1 MSQSKQ
7 VVRAI
12 LSALGVLALIGAPLP
27 ALAAVVFDFSWTGN
41 AGYKAVGSFGYDE
54 TTAPPIISE
63 SGAGPTNYLD
73 FLSVGFFDPSNNP
86 LQSFNTVSGGVSN
99 SSFFAFNFDTS
110 TETLFGAFN
119 VGGGTVATGEQF
131 FNGDIGGLLRLRQ
144 IVDPFNNTLLDSQ
157 NPGVI
162 TVQRAPAS
170 VPEPGAL
177 SLIGLAIAALAFTR
191 RRASI

>member
-54 TTAPPIISE
+54 TTAPTIISE
-63 SGAGPTNYLD
+63 SGAGPTNFLD
-73 FLSVGFFDPSNNP
+73 FLSVGFFDPTNSP

-99 SSFFAFNFDTS
+99 SPFCQFNLDTS
-110 TETLFGAFN
+110 TETMFGSFD
-119 VGGGTVATGEQF
+119 VGGGTGATGEQF
-131 FNGDIGGLLRLRQ
+131 FNGTIGGLLRLRE
-144 IVDPFNNTLLDSQ
+144 IIDPSTNTLLDSQ

-162 TVQRAPAS
+162 TVQRAP

-191 RRASI
+191 RRASV

>member
-54 TTAPPIISE
+54 TTAPTIISE
-63 SGAGPTNYLD
+63 SGAGPTNFLD
-73 FLSVGFFDPSNNP
+73 FLSVGFFDPTNSP

-99 SSFFAFNFDTS
+99 SPFFQFNFDTS
-110 TETLFGAFN
+110 TATLFGSFD
-119 VGGGTVATGEQF
+119 VGGGTGTTGEQF
-131 FNGDIGGLLRLRQ
+131 FNGTIGGLLRLRE
-144 IVDPFNNTLLDSQ
+144 IIDPSTNTLLDSQ

-162 TVQRAPAS
+162 TVQRAP